1 MFLLPGYADTEAMKR
16 ATYRDD
22 TGSSLI
28 GYALVVILVAT
39 VGVAGMDMSAGR
51 PPERR
56 APSLLDRSPGG
67 ECVGAESPQLGPRHR
82 SAMDLV
88 GPVRDL

>member
-28 GYALVVILVAT
+28 GYALVVILVAV
-39 VGVAGMDMSAGR
+39 VGVAGIGYV
-51 PPERR
+51 
-56 APSLLDRSPGG
+56 DRSPGG
-67 ECVGAESPQLGPRHR
+67 ECVGAEPPQLGPRHR
-82 SAMDLV
+82 PAMDLV